1 LKALA
6 LLLAVSVSG
15 SITFVDVTKAA
26 GVKYRFATDMRRS
39 RLLAT
44 MGAGVAMGDYDGDG
58 LLDLYFTG
66 GPANASKPEKG
77 PCGALYRNLGDGRFE
92 DVTKRAGVE
101 ACGFAMGAAF
111 VDLFGTR
118 RLDLIV
124 TGVGKTFL
132 FVNKGDGTFAEEGE
146 KRGVVA
152 PRFGSAI
159 AAGDVDGDGRVDLY
173 VVNYLETTYARERAF
188 PMFAIRTPDD
198 YEGQEAFLFVQRP
211 GGTFVERARE
221 AGVPNA
227 GGKGIGAVFFD
238 YDGDGKPDLY
248 VTNDRRPNVL
258 YKGKGDGTFTD
269 VTAETGAGA
278 REAAQARAGMGIA
291 VGDVDGDGHPDIVVT
306 NFAGEPNSLYRSVE
320 GQLFDDGTEAS
331 GLAAASLPYVEW
343 GVELADLDDD
353 GRPDLVAASGHL
365 VPKILQSLARL
376 LKKGGLGPYGLGDRS
391 YKQPPLLWKNA
402 GGGRFTEA
410 TATSGDLA
418 RLRLSARGLAAG
430 DLDGDGR
437 VDVVLAALSGGV
449 HVLKNAT
456 RNAAHALE
464 VLPVAGADR
473 RTVLGTKVIVATE
486 ALRQTQE
493 FVLRPSYASGSWV
506 PLHFGLGEAASARVE
521 VIPPGE
527 TKPRFVFEGVAADAL
542 YRLEDGRLV
551 RVRSFNR

>member
-1 LKALA
+1 
-6 LLLAVSVSG
+6 
-15 SITFVDVTKAA
+15 
-26 GVKYRFATDMRRS
+26 
-39 RLLAT
+39 
-44 MGAGVAMGDYDGDG
+44 
-58 LLDLYFTG
+58 
-66 GPANASKPEKG
+66 
-77 PCGALYRNLGDGRFE
+77 
-92 DVTKRAGVE
+92 
-101 ACGFAMGAAF
+101 FAMGAAF

-118 RLDLIV
+118 RLDLVV
-124 TGVGKTFL
+124 TGVGRTFL
-132 FVNKGDGTFAEEGE
+132 FVNRGDGTFAEEGE
-146 KRGVVA
+146 KRGLVA
-152 PRFGSAI
+152 PRFGSAV

-173 VVNYLETTYARERAF
+173 VVNYLETTYAKERAF

-211 GGTFVERARE
+211 DGHFVERARA
-221 AGVPNA
+221 AGVSNA

-238 YDGDGKPDLY
+238 YDGDGRPDLY

-278 REAAQARAGMGIA
+278 RESVQARAGMGIA

-306 NFAGEPNSLYRSVE
+306 NFAGEPNTLYRSIE
-320 GQLFDDGTEAS
+320 GQLFDDGTETS

-343 GVELADLDDD
+343 GVELTDLDDD

-365 VPKILQSLARL
+365 VPKVLQSLARL

-391 YKQPPLLWKNA
+391 YKQPPLLWRNA

-410 TATSGDLA
+410 TAGSGDLA

-449 HVLKNAT
+449 HVLKNT
-456 RNAAHALE
+456 THNAAHALE

-473 RTVLGTKVIVATE
+473 RTVLGTKVIVTSGT
-486 ALRQTQE
+486 LRQTQE

-506 PLHFGLGEAASARVE
+506 PLHFGLGEAVSARVE

-527 TKPRFVFEGVAADAL
+527 TKARFAFDGVAADAL
-542 YRLEDGRLV
+542 YRLEEGRLA
-551 RVRSFNR
+551 RVRAFTR